1 MAEEKKK
8 RDPRKRTGK
17 AMPPPEDPKDVN
29 VKPGTPASET
39 LTLQTQAPAEPT
51 QQQLI
56 EDAGVEVEQ
65 NLTAQVKDD
74 MVLMNFVKTSL
85 LKERGTDQ
93 RYVCLNLSAI
103 ISDEAAELFSDKIS
117 SRYEMMSDDEG
128 IEELGANDIPPQ
140 LLHISRAGDDK
151 ELLHLVVQPQ
161 RVKLEWK
168 QIKGSGEEI
177 RGIRLSF
184 IAPVKLSAEV
194 LEMAAHNFSTLVF
207 VKMADSQGRLKTSKA
222 ERVA

>member
-1 MAEEKKK
+1 MADKKK
-8 RDPRKRTGK
+8 DTRKRSGR

-29 VKPGTPASET
+29 VKAGSPAAEN
-39 LTLQTQAPAEPT
+39 LTLQSEGEST
-51 QQQLI
+51 QQTLL
-56 EDAGVEVEQ
+56 EDAGAEVAES
-65 NLTAQVKDD
+65 LTAQVKND

-140 LLHISRAGDDK
+140 LLHITRAGDDK

-207 VKMADSQGRLKTSKA
+207 VKMVDSQGRLKASKA

>member
-1 MAEEKKK
+1 MADKK
-8 RDPRKRTGK
+8 RDTRKRSGK
-17 AMPPPEDPKDVN
+17 AMPPPEDPADVN
-29 VKPGTPASET
+29 VKPGTPAAEN
-39 LTLQTQAPAEPT
+39 LTLQAPAGEPT
-51 QQQLI
+51 QQALL
-56 EDAGVEVEQ
+56 EDAGAEVAE

-117 SRYEMMSDDEG
+117 SRYEMMSDEG
-128 IEELGANDIPPQ
+128 IEELRANDIPPQ
-140 LLHISRAGDDK
+140 LLHITRAGDGK
-151 ELLHLVVQPQ
+151 ELLHIVVQPK

-194 LEMAAHNFSTLVF
+194 LEMAAHNFSTLCF
-207 VKMADSQGRLKTSKA
+207 VKMVDSQGRLKAAKA